1 MGITTLHFLL
11 SRSYLVAVIETPS
24 PHGSEMTEEHS
35 PGPSGGFPGNPEA
48 PTDGTLGGYLRLH
61 HRPPAFLG
69 SDGSPY
75 TVSVE
80 VERTADLRAPFSG
93 YLVFPRWAETGVGIL
108 GHVET
113 PFLRHGTTREQV
125 EESLGALT
133 LEDVNDLLEEAIR
146 HQNRE
151 T

>member
-1 MGITTLHFLL
+1 MREKLQ
-11 SRSYLVAVIETPS
+11 
-24 PHGSEMTEEHS
+24 
-35 PGPSGGFPGNPEA
+35 PGPPSGTPEDA
-48 PTDGTLGGYLRLH
+48 ESPADGTLGGYLSLH

-69 SDGSPY
+69 SDGLPY

-80 VERTADLRAPFSG
+80 VEKTADLLAPFSG

-113 PFLRHGTTREQV
+113 PVLLHGTSKAEV
-125 EESLGALT
+125 EADLGALT
-133 LEDVNDLLEEAIR
+133 LEDVRDLLEEAIQLR
-146 HQNRE
+146 NRG